1 MSWKIGICPAET
13 RDLREAVNG
22 SGLDWTGTELLNC
35 FESTLTFPKIQR
47 MRVGMVEVRFS
58 HIPER
63 FVFVEPTG

>member
-1 MSWKIGICPAET
+1 M
-13 RDLREAVNG
+13 NG

-58 HIPER
+58 HIPESFLFWR
-63 FVFVEPTG
+63 ANQRARGKFCEADIMEVTSS

>member
-1 MSWKIGICPAET
+1 M
-13 RDLREAVNG
+13 NG